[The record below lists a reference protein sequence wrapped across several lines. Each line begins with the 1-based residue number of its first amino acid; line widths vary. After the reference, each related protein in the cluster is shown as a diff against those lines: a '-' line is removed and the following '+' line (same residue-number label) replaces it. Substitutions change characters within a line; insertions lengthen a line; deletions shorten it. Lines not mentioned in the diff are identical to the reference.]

1 MISRK
6 MLTHRAKVY
15 KTWHYF
21 NKDILKISILLIFF
35 LFCGLM
41 TALPS
46 FAQVARVEEQSAPS
60 PSAEKEQQSGGESSK
75 KETQQFVIRV
85 RTKQKVDFSGTVT
98 HVDPATATLSLRSQG
113 KTITFDMSKVILIG
127 YGNTGE
133 IKKGDE
139 VSVGYTQFGLQ
150 VQKGA
155 FAITHR
161 ENIPRREVV
170 PQKEVVLPKAIV
182 PQQNTAPQ
190 KAVTRVDTT
199 KPQRT
204 TPIRM
209 ADNKHPTTFKD
220 IDNNK
225 DGKITPIELCVML
238 PDLTLPKFK
247 EYDKNGDGYLNE
259 REFSTVKRAK

>member
-1 MISRK
+1 
-6 MLTHRAKVY
+6 MLTREGKVY

-21 NKDILKISILLIFF
+21 NEDILKTSILLIFF
-35 LFCGLM
+35 LFCSLM

-46 FAQVARVEEQSAPS
+46 FAQVARVEGQSAPS

-150 VQKGA
+150 VRKGT
-155 FAITHR
+155 FAVTHR
-161 ENIPRREVV
+161 ESVPRQEV
-170 PQKEVVLPKAIV
+170 
-182 PQQNTAPQ
+182 APQ
-190 KAVTRVDTT
+190 KTVARVETIR
-199 KPQRT
+199 PQRG

-209 ADNKHPTTFKD
+209 KDNKNPTGFKD

-225 DGKITPIELCVML
+225 DGKITPIELCVMV
-238 PDLTLPKFK
+238 PDLTIQKFK
-247 EYDKNGDGYLNE
+247 EYDKNGDGCLNE
-259 REFSTVKRAK
+259 REFSAVKRTK

>member
-1 MISRK
+1 

-35 LFCGLM
+35 LFCGLI

-98 HVDPATATLSLRSQG
+98 HVNPATATLSLRSQG

-150 VQKGA
+150 VRKGT

-161 ENIPRREVV
+161 ESVPRQEV
-170 PQKEVVLPKAIV
+170 
-182 PQQNTAPQ
+182 TPQ
-190 KAVTRVDTT
+190 KAIARVETI
-199 KPQRT
+199 KPQPQRD

-209 ADNKHPTTFKD
+209 KDNKNPTTFKD

-225 DGKITPIELCVML
+225 DGKITAIELCVMV
-238 PDLTLPKFK
+238 PDLTIQKFK
-247 EYDKNGDGYLNE
+247 EYDKNGDGCLNE
-259 REFSTVKRAK
+259 REFSTVKRTK

>member
-1 MISRK
+1 
-6 MLTHRAKVY
+6 MLTHEAKVY

-21 NKDILKISILLIFF
+21 IEDILKISILLIFF

-46 FAQVARVEEQSAPS
+46 FAQVARVEGQSAPS

-150 VQKGA
+150 VRKGT
-155 FAITHR
+155 FAVTHR
-161 ENIPRREVV
+161 ESVPRQEV
-170 PQKEVVLPKAIV
+170 
-182 PQQNTAPQ
+182 APQ
-190 KAVTRVDTT
+190 KTVARVETIR
-199 KPQRT
+199 PQRG

-209 ADNKHPTTFKD
+209 KDNKNPTGFKD

-225 DGKITPIELCVML
+225 DGKITPIELCVMV
-238 PDLTLPKFK
+238 PDLTIQKFK
-247 EYDKNGDGYLNE
+247 EYDKNGDGCLNE
-259 REFSTVKRAK
+259 REFSAVKRTK

>member
-1 MISRK
+1 
-6 MLTHRAKVY
+6 MLTREGKVY

-21 NKDILKISILLIFF
+21 NEDILKISILLIFF

-46 FAQVARVEEQSAPS
+46 FAQVARVEGQSAPS

-150 VQKGA
+150 VRKGT
-155 FAITHR
+155 FAVTHR
-161 ENIPRREVV
+161 ESVPRQEV
-170 PQKEVVLPKAIV
+170 
-182 PQQNTAPQ
+182 APQ
-190 KAVTRVDTT
+190 KTVARVETIR
-199 KPQRT
+199 PQRG

-209 ADNKHPTTFKD
+209 KDNKNPTGFKD

-225 DGKITPIELCVML
+225 DGKITPIELCVMV
-238 PDLTLPKFK
+238 PDLTIQKFK
-247 EYDKNGDGYLNE
+247 EYDKNGDGCLNE
-259 REFSTVKRAK
+259 REFSAVKKTR

>member
-1 MISRK
+1 
-6 MLTHRAKVY
+6 MLTREGKVY

-21 NKDILKISILLIFF
+21 NEDILKISILLIFF

-46 FAQVARVEEQSAPS
+46 FAQEARVEGQSTPS
-60 PSAEKEQQSGGESSK
+60 PSAEKGQQNSNESSK
-75 KETQQFVIRV
+75 KDTQQFVIRV

-150 VQKGA
+150 VRKGT

-161 ENIPRREVV
+161 ESVPRQEVV
-170 PQKEVVLPKAIV
+170 PQKEAVPPKAIV
-182 PQQNTAPQ
+182 LQQNVAPQ
-190 KAVTRVDTT
+190 KAVTRVGTT

-204 TPIRM
+204 TPARM
-209 ADNKHPTTFKD
+209 VDNKHPTTFKD

-225 DGKITPIELCVML
+225 DGKITPIELCIMV
-238 PDLTLPKFK
+238 PDLTLQKFK
-247 EYDKNGDGYLNE
+247 EYDKNGDGCLSE
-259 REFSTVKRAK
+259 REFSTVKKTK

>member
-1 MISRK
+1 
-6 MLTHRAKVY
+6 MLTREGKVY

-21 NKDILKISILLIFF
+21 NEDILKISILLIFF

-46 FAQVARVEEQSAPS
+46 FAQVARVEGQSAPS

-85 RTKQKVDFSGTVT
+85 KTKQKVDFSGTVT

-150 VQKGA
+150 VRKGT

-161 ENIPRREVV
+161 ESVTRQEV
-170 PQKEVVLPKAIV
+170 
-182 PQQNTAPQ
+182 APQ
-190 KAVTRVDTT
+190 KTVTRVETIR
-199 KPQRT
+199 PQRG

-209 ADNKHPTTFKD
+209 KDNKNPTIFKD
-220 IDNNK
+220 VDNNK
-225 DGKITPIELCVML
+225 DGKITPIELCVMV
-238 PDLTLPKFK
+238 PDLTIQKFK
-247 EYDKNGDGYLNE
+247 EYDKNGDGCLNE
-259 REFSTVKRAK
+259 REFSMVNKIK

>member
-1 MISRK
+1 
-6 MLTHRAKVY
+6 MLTREGKVY

-21 NKDILKISILLIFF
+21 NEDILKISILLIFF

-46 FAQVARVEEQSAPS
+46 FAQVARVEGQSAPS

-150 VQKGA
+150 VRKGT
-155 FAITHR
+155 FAVTHR
-161 ENIPRREVV
+161 ESVPRQEV
-170 PQKEVVLPKAIV
+170 
-182 PQQNTAPQ
+182 APQ
-190 KAVTRVDTT
+190 KTVARVETIR
-199 KPQRT
+199 PQRG

-209 ADNKHPTTFKD
+209 KDNKNPTGFKD

-225 DGKITPIELCVML
+225 DGKITPIELCVMV
-238 PDLTLPKFK
+238 PDLTIQKFK
-247 EYDKNGDGYLNE
+247 EYDKNGDGCLNE
-259 REFSTVKRAK
+259 REFSAVKRTK

>member
-1 MISRK
+1 
-6 MLTHRAKVY
+6 MLTHEAKVY

-21 NKDILKISILLIFF
+21 IEDILKISILLIFF

-46 FAQVARVEEQSAPS
+46 FAQVARVEGQSAPS

-85 RTKQKVDFSGTVT
+85 KTKQKVDFSGTVT

-150 VQKGA
+150 VRKGT
-155 FAITHR
+155 FAVTHR
-161 ENIPRREVV
+161 ESVPRQEV
-170 PQKEVVLPKAIV
+170 
-182 PQQNTAPQ
+182 APQ
-190 KAVTRVDTT
+190 KTVARVETIR
-199 KPQRT
+199 PQRG

-209 ADNKHPTTFKD
+209 KDNKNPTGFKD

-225 DGKITPIELCVML
+225 DGKITPIELCVMV
-238 PDLTLPKFK
+238 PDLTIQKFK
-247 EYDKNGDGYLNE
+247 EYDKNGDGCLNE
-259 REFSTVKRAK
+259 REFSAVKRTK

>member
-1 MISRK
+1 
-6 MLTHRAKVY
+6 MLTREGKVY

-21 NKDILKISILLIFF
+21 NEDILKISILLIFF
-35 LFCGLM
+35 LFCGLV

-46 FAQVARVEEQSAPS
+46 FAQVARVEGQSAPS
-60 PSAEKEQQSGGESSK
+60 PSAEKEQQSGGKSSK

-150 VQKGA
+150 VRKGT
-155 FAITHR
+155 FAVTHR
-161 ENIPRREVV
+161 ESVPRQEV
-170 PQKEVVLPKAIV
+170 
-182 PQQNTAPQ
+182 APQ
-190 KAVTRVDTT
+190 KTVARVETIR
-199 KPQRT
+199 PQRG

-209 ADNKHPTTFKD
+209 KDNKNPTGFKD

-225 DGKITPIELCVML
+225 DGKITPIELCVMV
-238 PDLTLPKFK
+238 PDLTIQKFK
-247 EYDKNGDGYLNE
+247 EYDKNGDGCLNE
-259 REFSTVKRAK
+259 REFSAVKRTK

>member
-1 MISRK
+1 
-6 MLTHRAKVY
+6 MLTHEAKVY

-21 NKDILKISILLIFF
+21 IEDILKISILLIFF

-46 FAQVARVEEQSAPS
+46 FAQVARVEGQSAPS

-150 VQKGA
+150 VRKGT
-155 FAITHR
+155 FAVTHR
-161 ENIPRREVV
+161 ESVPRQEV
-170 PQKEVVLPKAIV
+170 
-182 PQQNTAPQ
+182 APQ
-190 KAVTRVDTT
+190 KTVARVETIR
-199 KPQRT
+199 PQRG

-209 ADNKHPTTFKD
+209 KDNKNPTGFKD

-225 DGKITPIELCVML
+225 DGKITPIELCVMV
-238 PDLTLPKFK
+238 PDLTIQKFK
-247 EYDKNGDGYLNE
+247 EYDKNGDGCLNE
-259 REFSTVKRAK
+259 REFSAVKKTR

>member
-1 MISRK
+1 
-6 MLTHRAKVY
+6 MLTHEVKVY

-21 NKDILKISILLIFF
+21 NEDPMKISILLIFF

-46 FAQVARVEEQSAPS
+46 FAQVARVEGQSAPS

-98 HVDPATATLSLRSQG
+98 HVDPVSATLSLRSQG

-150 VQKGA
+150 VRKGV
-155 FAITHR
+155 FAVTHR
-161 ENIPRREVV
+161 ESVPRQE
-170 PQKEVVLPKAIV
+170 I
-182 PQQNTAPQ
+182 APQ
-190 KAVTRVDTT
+190 KTVVKVETIR
-199 KPQRT
+199 PQRG

-209 ADNKHPTTFKD
+209 KDNKNPTTFKD

-225 DGKITPIELCVML
+225 DGKITAIELCVMV
-238 PDLTLPKFK
+238 PDLTLQKFK
-247 EYDKNGDGYLNE
+247 EYDKNGDGCLNE
-259 REFSTVKRAK
+259 REFSTVKRTK

>member
-1 MISRK
+1 
-6 MLTHRAKVY
+6 MLTREGKVY

-21 NKDILKISILLIFF
+21 NEDILKISILLIFF
-35 LFCGLM
+35 LFCSLM

-46 FAQVARVEEQSAPS
+46 FAQVARVEGQSTPS

-150 VQKGA
+150 VRKGT
-155 FAITHR
+155 FAVTHR
-161 ENIPRREVV
+161 ESVPRQEV
-170 PQKEVVLPKAIV
+170 
-182 PQQNTAPQ
+182 APQ
-190 KAVTRVDTT
+190 KTVARVETIR
-199 KPQRT
+199 PQRG

-209 ADNKHPTTFKD
+209 KDNKNPTGFKD

-225 DGKITPIELCVML
+225 DGKITPIELCVMV
-238 PDLTLPKFK
+238 PDLTIQKFK
-247 EYDKNGDGYLNE
+247 EYDKNGDGCLNE
-259 REFSTVKRAK
+259 REFSAVKRTK